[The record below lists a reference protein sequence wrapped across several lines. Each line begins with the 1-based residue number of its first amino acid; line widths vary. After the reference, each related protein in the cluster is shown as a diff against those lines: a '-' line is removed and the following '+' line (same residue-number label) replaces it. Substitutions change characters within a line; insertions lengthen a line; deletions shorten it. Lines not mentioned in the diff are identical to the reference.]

1 MSQWLNRWWWAIAL
15 PIATQLILGLIHDIV
30 FLYTAFISTF
40 LILPPIFLLIYYYYA
55 LTFEAR
61 IAIQNKHIEF
71 QESGIN
77 IVFENF
83 GEEMHTAKPI
93 FIKREKI
100 DSFKYTEKYILLML
114 NKNIYSNITIPYTA
128 IANDDQ
134 FQEIDTLIISY
145 INTKS

>member
-30 FLYTAFISTF
+30 FLYTAFISIF

-77 IVFENF
+77 IVFENS

-128 IANDDQ
+128 IANDDK